1 MKKILSLLLLFIL
14 CSNSIGIAEDVVYTK
29 TKTPIY
35 IEVNN
40 KLKKVGT
47 EKAKVQLDLIDTNK
61 GWALVEKSGH
71 EAYMKTSNLEIVHI
85 DNKTVYTKQ
94 KVKIYKKD
102 TTKSKVLKT
111 IPSNTKITIVSYT
124 EKWGR
129 LENGGFIQ
137 LKYLTEKNPEPTTP
151 QSNKIEVADWWN
163 SNINTLFSLNK
174 TIKITDNKTK
184 ISWHVVRKG
193 GTNHADV
200 QPATAADT
208 AKMKEAC
215 GQWSWDRRGII
226 VEINNKQ
233 YAASMNCMPHGGD
246 SIPNN
251 NFNGHFCI
259 HFTNSRTHGSNKICS
274 LHQAA
279 IQSVLK

>member
-1 MKKILSLLLLFIL
+1 MEKIENSASFKIDDSQIKQLKNAINPILNNCINLCIGQCFDFAPHKFIT
-14 CSNSIGIAEDVVYTK
+14 D
-29 TKTPIY
+29 
-35 IEVNN
+35 
-40 KLKKVGT
+40 
-47 EKAKVQLDLIDTNK
+47 KAKIIV
-61 GWALVEKSGH
+61 
-71 EAYMKTSNLEIVHI
+71 KTSNLEIVHI

-184 ISWHVVRKG
+184 ISWYVVRKG

-200 QPATAADT
+200 QPATAEDT
-208 AKMKEAC
+208 AKMKEVC
-215 GQWSWDRRGII
+215 GGYWSWDRRGII